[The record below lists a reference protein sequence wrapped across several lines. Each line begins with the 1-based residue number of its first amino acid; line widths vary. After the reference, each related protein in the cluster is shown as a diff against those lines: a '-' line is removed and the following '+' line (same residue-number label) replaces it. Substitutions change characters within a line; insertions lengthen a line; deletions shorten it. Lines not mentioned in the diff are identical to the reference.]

1 MDELTIEDLKQLVIF
16 YNKRTTDAESKN
28 AEFQL
33 ITNRLK
39 IENASLESKIK
50 NLESQIKTLSE
61 KPEPVIVEKTV
72 VKKTKAK
79 A

>member
-1 MDELTIEDLKQLVIF
+1 MDELNIEDLKQLVIF

-39 IENASLESKIK
+39 IENASLESRIK
-50 NLESQIKTLSE
+50 VL
-61 KPEPVIVEKTV
+61 
-72 VKKTKAK
+72 
-79 A
+79 

>member
-50 NLESQIKTLSE
+50 GLESEVKKLSE
-61 KPEPVIVEKTV
+61 KPEPEVISKSTA
-72 VKKTKAK
+72 KKPKAK

>member
-1 MDELTIEDLKQLVIF
+1 MDELNIEDLKQLVIF

-39 IENASLESKIK
+39 IENASLESRIK
-50 NLESQIKTLSE
+50 NLESEIKKLSE
-61 KPEPVIVEKTV
+61 KPEPVVVKKTTE
-72 VKKTKAK
+72 KKTKAK